1 MPYILDFPV
10 PYPSK
15 FNPQADAVRGGVQA
29 WLADSGIFE
38 VARRVPALE
47 NVDSW
52 RIASC
57 AARVWP
63 EASGDDL
70 LLAAKFLV
78 WYLLHD
84 DAFDGPVGRDPAG
97 ARALCQDFVAVVDGR
112 PGVEASALLRAFQEL
127 WASAREGMSE
137 RWVRRS
143 RANWVDFL
151 TSYADEAASR
161 SNSAPPA
168 SLEEYLALRR
178 RSVGMETC
186 FDLTERFYYCELA
199 PELARDPRLVTM
211 RRLAGEVIALV
222 NDVFSVEKEEALGDH
237 LNAVLVIER
246 TRGRTR
252 EQAVAQAREEVGR
265 LTVELAGLEARLLV
279 EYGIAPVSEALAL
292 RRFTTNLWDWS
303 RGSLDWHLETSRYR
317 MRGREPGAVGVP

>member
-1 MPYILDFPV
+1 VPNIVDFPI

-15 FNPQADAVRGGVQA
+15 FNPEADAVRHGVQA
-29 WLADSGIFE
+29 WLADSGIFD
-38 VARRVPALE
+38 AGHRVPALE

-52 RIASC
+52 QVASC

-70 LLAAKFLV
+70 LLAAKFLI

-84 DAFDGPVGRDPAG
+84 DAFDGPVGRDPVA
-97 ARALCQDFVAVVDGR
+97 ARALCQDFVAVVEGTSRAD
-112 PGVEASALLRAFQEL
+112 ASGLLRAFQEL
-127 WASAREGMSE
+127 WGSATEGMSQE
-137 RWVRRS
+137 WVRRS

-161 SNSAPPA
+161 SNRALPT
-168 SLEEYLALRR
+168 SLEQYLALRR

-186 FDLTERFYYCELA
+186 FDLTERFYHCELA
-199 PELARDPRLVTM
+199 PRLARDNRLITM
-211 RRLAGEVIALV
+211 RRLAGEVVALV

-246 TRGRTR
+246 IGGRTR
-252 EQAVAQAREEVGR
+252 EQAVAQARDEVGA
-265 LTVELAGLEARLLV
+265 LTVELARLEAELLV
-279 EYGIAPVSEALAL
+279 EHGIAPVSEALAL

-303 RGSLDWHLETSRYR
+303 RGSVDWHIETSRYR
-317 MRGREPGAVGVP
+317 VRGREPGAVCTR